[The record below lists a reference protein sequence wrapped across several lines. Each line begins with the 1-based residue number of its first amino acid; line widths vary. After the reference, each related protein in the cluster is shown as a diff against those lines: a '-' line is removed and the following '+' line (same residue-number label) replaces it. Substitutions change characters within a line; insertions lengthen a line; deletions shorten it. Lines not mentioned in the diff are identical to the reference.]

1 MDTGIWQSTLVI
13 HKPQTQQ
20 TMQSN
25 SFNPISAGAQM
36 SIKAFYHDF
45 SCQREQSQACLS
57 YAECSRDWRETHFV
71 NYMAENYSATPHQLM
86 LDWNSVGATARYHG
100 HNRTFEFRLWERS
113 EGHLG
118 IPDMTVIVSVFYI
131 SGLVTNA
138 QAEADAVSLW
148 LRDAAKANGFRH
160 IATKTASPSPPAK
173 SPAAASP
180 ASAYNDA

>member
-1 MDTGIWQSTLVI
+1 MKAIFS
-13 HKPQTQQ
+13 
-20 TMQSN
+20 
-25 SFNPISAGAQM
+25 NPISAGAQM
-36 SIKAFYHDF
+36 SIKAFYHD
-45 SCQREQSQACLS
+45 
-57 YAECSRDWRETHFV
+57 FV

-148 LRDAAKANGFRH
+148 LRDTAKTNGFRH
-160 IATKTASPSPPAK
+160 IADERHGPT
-173 SPAAASP
+173 
-180 ASAYNDA
+180 DAPNQVPGCKIACLTL